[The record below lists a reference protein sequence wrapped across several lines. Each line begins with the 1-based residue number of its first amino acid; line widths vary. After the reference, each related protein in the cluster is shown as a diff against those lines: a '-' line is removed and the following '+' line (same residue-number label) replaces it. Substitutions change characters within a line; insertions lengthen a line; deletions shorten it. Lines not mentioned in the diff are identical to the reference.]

1 MSGRKGCPVGQI
13 RDIESGVCDTKLNHI
28 KRVVK
33 EHQYIVVMEN
43 KHRVLLDGVSAN
55 AIITVRDALNNEHKK
70 KLDSLPIY
78 KQADIAWKL
87 IGKSR

>member
-1 MSGRKGCPVGQI
+1 MSKKVGCPVGQI
-13 RDIESGVCDTKLNHI
+13 RDIESGICDTKLNHI

-33 EHQYIVVMEN
+33 EHQYIVVVEN
-43 KHRVLLDGVSAN
+43 KHRVLLDATSAN
-55 AIITVRDALNNEHKK
+55 AILTVRNALNNEHKK

-87 IGKSR
+87 VN